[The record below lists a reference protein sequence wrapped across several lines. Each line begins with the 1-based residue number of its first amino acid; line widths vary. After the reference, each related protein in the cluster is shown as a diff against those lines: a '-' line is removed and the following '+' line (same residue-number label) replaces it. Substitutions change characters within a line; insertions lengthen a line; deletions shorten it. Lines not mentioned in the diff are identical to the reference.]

1 MTEQK
6 YSLSPNEKFAVWFT
20 TMLMMTEEQLD
31 YDSKVRVVKM
41 AKTVFSGEDVNMK
54 KIENDDPEE
63 VAKYSKK
70 YQD

>member
-54 KIENDDPEE
+54 KIENDDPEGLQNM
-63 VAKYSKK
+63 KK
-70 YQD
+70 K